1 MGTIFYKD
9 KPYGGGGS
17 NVKELSKSEYNALS
31 TYEKNNGTLY
41 LVNGRTGVTDQV
53 TGITIGEYI
62 ENHSV
67 CEDTV
72 SQDGTS
78 VVSEYLGG
86 GQIGNDFWF
95 VDKIDVTIYDH
106 ISYDLDLGTCYGTSA
121 TWNYTVGLMS
131 AIPNTWWYSNNTTD
145 YVVKK
150 THDTAETTYTNQEL
164 DVSGLTGEYYIAVVA
179 HGWNATLSNIR
190 LVTVNSLP
198 NDIYYKGTQF
208 SELSV
213 YPHITYGTTEPTNP
227 GLDGDLYILL
237 DNNNRKKAEYLYIG
251 NQWTLI
257 NGQAFDCEVVLS
269 QSRQNSTTDDVYTAT
284 ESCIVFAINQNMNGE
299 ASTKTLTSPITTTGT
314 IIDSDEYS
322 ANFNQP
328 DRNQVTKVALIQLST
343 GDTVT
348 LGNTTNGSFT
358 TQSHVVLKLDGINA
372 STITRKE
379 IVAKAD
385 NTIST
390 PQSFTTV
397 GGVNIATVFETS
409 GASSGV
415 STAVLSTSTSSDEL
429 IMSDIVNNNTARM
442 SIGLVPHPNTINF
455 DWGNISSYATKGYAV
470 YQLS

>member
-190 LVTVNSLP
+190 LVTENALP
-198 NDIYYKGTQF
+198 NSIYYKSVEFANNQVPIELTQ
-208 SELSV
+208 SEYDNLD
-213 YPHITYGTTEPTNP
+213 ITAKCNGSIYFVNASESDWVFAHTAENATWTYSEVPSTARYLVSITSLNNVCYAGIHYTVAGQVARVLTTEEQSAIATKLGMSSTYASSQTIGGSGTSQASNAWR
-227 GLDGDLYILL
+227 DG
-237 DNNNRKKAEYLYIG
+237 NNNDRVYIS
-251 NQWTLI
+251 
-257 NGQAFDCEVVLS
+257 ESSLS
-269 QSRQNSTTDDVYTAT
+269 NV
-284 ESCIVFAINQNMNGE
+284 G
-299 ASTKTLTSPITTTGT
+299 TKTDYGGCKAHLFYKTGGARRVYYNNKLWSE
-314 IIDSDEYS
+314 II
-322 ANFNQP
+322 
-328 DRNQVTKVALIQLST
+328 L
-343 GDTVT
+343 
-348 LGNTTNGSFT
+348 
-358 TQSHVVLKLDGINA
+358 
-372 STITRKE
+372 
-379 IVAKAD
+379 
-385 NTIST
+385 
-390 PQSFTTV
+390 
-397 GGVNIATVFETS
+397 
-409 GASSGV
+409 
-415 STAVLSTSTSSDEL
+415 
-429 IMSDIVNNNTARM
+429 
-442 SIGLVPHPNTINF
+442 
-455 DWGNISSYATKGYAV
+455 
-470 YQLS
+470 